1 MKGEPLRYRRGHNSR
16 KRLRY
21 VVAPTGR
28 ETDCWMW
35 QLAKN
40 SHGYGVVG
48 IAPGK
53 TALAHRVYYEERFG
67 PIPDGSELHHLCVVP
82 GCVNPDHLV
91 PTTRR
96 DHLRISGRLKLTPA
110 DVIEIRRSK
119 EPQSVLAER
128 YGIDQSQV
136 SRVKAGLAWRD
147 VVDPEMPTEVEPTRL
162 VSLAGASEEPQDQA
176 PPDPRPSKRAA

>member
-1 MKGEPLRYRRGHNSR
+1 MAATTGVQSSSDLSNNPPPIGECQCGCGKKTRLAPRTSRRNGWVKGEPLRYRRGHNPR

-21 VVAPTGR
+21 VVAPTGYK
-28 ETDCWMW
+28 TDCWMW

-40 SHGYGVVG
+40 SQGYGVVG

-53 TALAHRVYYEERFG
+53 TAFAHRVYYEERFG

-96 DHLRISGRLKLTPA
+96 DHLRISGRLK
-110 DVIEIRRSK
+110 
-119 EPQSVLAER
+119 
-128 YGIDQSQV
+128 
-136 SRVKAGLAWRD
+136 
-147 VVDPEMPTEVEPTRL
+147 
-162 VSLAGASEEPQDQA
+162 
-176 PPDPRPSKRAA
+176 